1 MDKAKI
7 LGLLQPFTNT
17 KNVLVD
23 DQSTNDIIKGI
34 LATHNQYKNEYAKI
48 YKYFIGNSDVETFEN
63 IYNFLADN
71 VKYYIEPG
79 NKQTLRSPAA
89 ILKSKI
95 GVDCKSYALFCCGIL
110 SAYKLAENKNFDV
123 YFRFAGY
130 GSKNIEHVFC
140 VVKNK
145 NKTWFIDN
153 VLPNFDDR
161 SKQPIFYK
169 DFKASKDM
177 ALIQVSGIKQ
187 DWRGFGKRSESVGNV
202 PKIFGL
208 TDIDFKKLQLQIS
221 EIIDFFKNLNLSD
234 GEKMKLGF
242 VRQGFTPDEMLM
254 WYIVNKPDDWAF
266 LHQAKEILI
275 WDTPN
280 ISYNVADAF
289 NTLIDKPQWANV
301 NAQYQVPFDLSL
313 TNKTPVF
320 LESKY
325 RGKNY
330 VAPATTPSG
339 SGTTDPTP
347 TTTKKALPIAAAL
360 LLAYKIFN

>member
-17 KNVLVD
+17 KVVLID
-23 DQSTNDIIKGI
+23 DQSTKDIIKGI

-48 YKYFIGNSDVETFEN
+48 YKYFVGSTDVETFEN

-79 NKQTLRSPAA
+79 TKQTLRSPAA
-89 ILKSKI
+89 ILSAKN
-95 GVDCKSYALFCCGIL
+95 GVDCKSYALFCCGVL

-169 DFKASKDM
+169 DYKASKDM
-177 ALIQVSGIKQ
+177 ALIQISGIKQ
-187 DWRGFGKRSESVGNV
+187 DWRGFGKRSESVGSV
-202 PKIFGL
+202 PKIYGV
-208 TDIDFKKLQLQIS
+208 DIKNIDWQKLQTTANDIVS
-221 EIIDFFKNLNLSD
+221 FFANWNLSD
-234 GEKMKLGF
+234 GEKMKRGF
-242 VRQGFTPDEMLM
+242 VQQGFTPDEMLM
-254 WYIVNKPDDWAF
+254 WYVVNKPNDWAF

-275 WDTPN
+275 YDTPN

-289 NTLIDKPQWANV
+289 NTLIDQPQWASV

-320 LESKY
+320 LESQY

-330 VAPATTPSG
+330 VAPATTSG
-339 SGTTDPTP
+339 GSSTTT
-347 TTTKKALPIAAAL
+347 TTTKSALPIAAAL
-360 LLAYKIFN
+360 LLAYKIFS